1 MWSRALWY
9 RGLWYP
15 APAIKVLI
23 YYVPALSK
31 EMMPQGTQ
39 AKHAMW
45 KLAGALVRLW
55 VAAAPSSAGMGE
67 SASAPEEAQAE
78 GLSGLLPGS
87 MDVDEECS
95 RWLGAF
101 VCRGTSGA

>member
-1 MWSRALWY
+1 MVKGALVSRALVSSTSHQ
-9 RGLWYP
+9 G
-15 APAIKVLI
+15 A

-55 VAAAPSSAGMGE
+55 VAAAPSSASMG
-67 SASAPEEAQAE
+67 ASAPEEAQAE